1 MSPAKAK
8 GDGTATIVRG
18 APPRPLGAMIRVVG
32 APAKPSKL
40 RLSSGKCVL
49 GAGEGSAIVIDE
61 KTVSRRH
68 VELEIVP
75 EGVRVTDLGSR
86 NGTFYL
92 GQRVERVTLSLGARV
107 TIGAVTVALD
117 VDAEGLDALAYDADA
132 YRGIVGA
139 SPSMRRIFASLAR
152 LEGSLVPVLV
162 TGESGVGKELVARA
176 LHEGSSVSGGPF
188 VPVNCGAIPREL
200 VASELFGH
208 RRGAFTGATENRRGA
223 FDAADGGTLFL
234 DEVGELPIDVQP
246 VLLRALETGEV
257 RPVGADA
264 AHVVRARVV
273 AATNRDLAEGSRA
286 GSFREDLFYRLAVVT
301 LSLPPLRERRED
313 IAAIAQVVADAVGAG
328 TLPPPIVEALRARSW
343 PGNVR
348 ELRNAIQAYAALG
361 TLPDERAVHP
371 TSIDSAIADFVDPSR
386 PYADQK
392 EDLADRF
399 TRAYLQAL
407 LARVGGN
414 QSAAARVAGLDRTYL
429 GKLLVKYGLS
439 RA

>member
-1 MSPAKAK
+1 
-8 GDGTATIVRG
+8 
-18 APPRPLGAMIRVVG
+18 MI
-32 APAKPSKL
+32 
-40 RLSSGKCVL
+40 
-49 GAGEGSAIVIDE
+49 GAGAGCAIVIDE
-61 KTVSRRH
+61 KTVSRQH

-75 EGVRVTDLGSR
+75 EGVRLTDKGSR

-92 GQRVERVTLSLGARV
+92 GQRVERVTLSLGARITV
-107 TIGAVTVALD
+107 GAVTVALD
-117 VDAEGLDALAYDADA
+117 ADTEGLDGLAFEGDE

-139 SPSMRRIFASLAR
+139 TPSMRRIFASLSR

-162 TGESGVGKELVARA
+162 LGESGVGKELVARA
-176 LHEGSSVSGGPF
+176 LHDGSSVKAGPF
-188 VPVNCGAIPREL
+188 VAVNCGAIPRDL

-208 RRGAFTGATENRRGA
+208 RRGAFTGATDHRRGA

-264 AHVVRARVV
+264 THVVRARVV
-273 AATNRDLAEGSRA
+273 AATNRDLAVDSSA
-286 GSFREDLFYRLAVVT
+286 GRFREDLFYRLAVVT
-301 LSLPPLRERRED
+301 LAIPPLRERPAD
-313 IAAIAQVVADAVGAG
+313 IEAIVKVLAESLGVGA
-328 TLPPPIVEALRARSW
+328 LPAPVLEALKNRAW

-348 ELRNAIQAYAALG
+348 ELRNAIQAYGALG
-361 TLPDERAVHP
+361 ALPAERSVHP

-392 EDLADRF
+392 DDLADRF

-407 LARVGGN
+407 MARTGGN
-414 QSAAARVAGLDRTYL
+414 QSAASRVAGLDRTYL
-429 GKLLVKYGLS
+429 GKLLVKFGL
-439 RA
+439 AKA